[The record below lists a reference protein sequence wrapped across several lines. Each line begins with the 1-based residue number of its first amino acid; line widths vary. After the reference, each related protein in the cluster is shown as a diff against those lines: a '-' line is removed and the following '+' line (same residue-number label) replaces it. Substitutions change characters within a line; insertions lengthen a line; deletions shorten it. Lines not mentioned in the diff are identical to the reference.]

1 MFIENDGTK
10 MFVCMMFEAL
20 IRAAQ
25 CVTHV
30 NTQGAAVDL
39 VLSFTQAYFK
49 SSEFIFITPQ
59 QISTEQKFSK

>member
-1 MFIENDGTK
+1 
-10 MFVCMMFEAL
+10 MMFEAL

-59 QISTEQKFSK
+59 QISPEQKFSK